1 MNVLTR
7 NTEQQS
13 NTLAGI
19 APSDLRARDA
29 ATNGLDAKTYFAID
43 SSLLGPVLVAR
54 SEPGV
59 CAILMGDDASILT
72 RDLQD
77 RFPRAELI
85 GDDGNCEQ
93 LVAKVASFIEC
104 PALGLD
110 LPLDIRGTA
119 FQQRVWQALRQ
130 IPVGSTASYTEIANQ
145 IGMPKSVRAVAQ
157 ACGANALA
165 LAVPCHR
172 VVRSDGS
179 LSGYRWGIERK
190 RALLDREARA

>member
-1 MNVLTR
+1 MISTKNMASKLHT
-7 NTEQQS
+7 
-13 NTLAGI
+13 
-19 APSDLRARDA
+19 
-29 ATNGLDAKTYFAID
+29 ATDGVRVKTYFAIGG
-43 SSLLGPVLVAR
+43 SSLGSILVAR
-54 SEPGV
+54 SERGV
-59 CAILMGDDASILT
+59 CAILLGDDPSLLA
-72 RDLQD
+72 RDLQN
-77 RFPRAELI
+77 RFPSTELI
-85 GDDGNCEQ
+85 GNNGVCEQ
-93 LVAKVASFIEC
+93 LAAKVASFIEC

-130 IPVGSTASYTEIANQ
+130 ISVGSTASYADIANQ
-145 IGMPKSVRAVAQ
+145 IGTPKAVRAVAH

-172 VVRSDGS
+172 VIRSDGS